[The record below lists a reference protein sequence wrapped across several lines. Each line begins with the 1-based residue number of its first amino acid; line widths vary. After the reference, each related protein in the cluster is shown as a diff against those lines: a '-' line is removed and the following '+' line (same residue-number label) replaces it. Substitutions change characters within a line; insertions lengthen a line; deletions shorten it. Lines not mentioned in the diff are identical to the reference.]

1 MTDWKLWLKGLM
13 SAGIGGGA
21 TAVSTMIV
29 APDTFNLQEGL
40 AKTAAIA
47 GVSAIVAVA
56 NYLKQSPLPGEKK

>member
-1 MTDWKLWLKGLM
+1 
-13 SAGIGGGA
+13 
-21 TAVSTMIV
+21 MIV